1 MVLHR
6 HHLPLRQ
13 CHSRISEL
21 DLEGIWVV
29 TDDLEQI
36 ASTVAQNCNGEESIA
51 QIEANVRELAPDL
64 EAADV
69 AKVAE
74 GVRSQFPVFKR
85 LPHLIVDWKTPPTIG
100 SQCSPQFLL
109 VLSDEYSG
117 ATPEIDIAL
126 NPRLDYE
133 YESATTE
140 LQRSEKG
147 HWDWF
152 FPFALTKNG
161 LDCLPGDYILSIA
174 IRFAGLNHP
183 TLPRHLRTDIRL
195 TVPRASDGEQ
205 VLEIDADGKSIVN
218 LQGMDLRQFGTIK
231 LSGSDDAI
239 VNALHVAGNEPES
252 KHDDAADRIV
262 HEYRLRPDNR
272 FEFEGLF
279 LSESIMDGSRAP
291 KASLTLGERNVILYS
306 QPSLRLG
313 RSRGAD
319 IVTRFLP
326 RSEEHDTHSKNLSRI
341 HADCFLNEDGM
352 VITSDSSTGFELDFT
367 HCGDSGEMLLP
378 KERLNDQIELGLGQF
393 LKTQFKMS
401 VTPIGN
407 NTNQVLKRQ
416 DRQRIE
422 DLAERNYMR
431 QSRLWKTSESTD
443 WECVQFKRLENLEEE
458 EYVVICQY
466 VQIGSSFKL
475 CGITDKRLPSV
486 AARILYLNNTFHIC
500 GYDNSSE
507 VSINGHRLQT
517 HEVAPLSFGDMI
529 DITGVKME
537 FDKAYQKHI

>member
-1 MVLHR
+1 M
-6 HHLPLRQ
+6 
-13 CHSRISEL
+13 
-21 DLEGIWVV
+21 

-36 ASTVAQNCNGEESIA
+36 ASTVVQNCSGEESA
-51 QIEANVRELAPDL
+51 EQIEANVREVAPDL

-69 AKVAE
+69 VKVAE

-85 LPHLIVDWKTPPTIG
+85 LPHLIVDWKTPPTVG

-152 FPFALTKNG
+152 FPFALTKGG
-161 LDCLPGDYILSIA
+161 LNCLPGDYILSIA
-174 IRFAGLNHP
+174 IRFTGLNRP

-195 TVPRASDGEQ
+195 TVPLASDGEQ

-239 VNALHVAGNEPES
+239 VNALHVAGKEAES

-272 FEFEGLF
+272 FEFEALF
-279 LSESIMDGSRAP
+279 LSESITDGSKAP
-291 KASLTLGERNVILYS
+291 KASITLGERNVILYS
-306 QPSLRLG
+306 QPALRLG
-313 RSRGAD
+313 RSRAAD

-326 RSEEHDTHSKNLSRI
+326 RSEEHDKHSKNLSRI
-341 HADCFLNEDGM
+341 HADCLLNEDGM
-352 VITSDSSTGFELDFT
+352 LITSESSTGFELNHT
-367 HCGDSGEMLLP
+367 PSGDSGEMLLQ
-378 KERLNDQIELGLGQF
+378 KEGLNDPYDLRLGQF
-393 LKTQFKMS
+393 LKTQFKMT
-401 VTPIGN
+401 VVPIGN

-422 DLAERNYMR
+422 DLAERNHMR
-431 QSRLWKTSESTD
+431 QSRLWKISESTD
-443 WECVQFKRLENLEEE
+443 WECVHFKRSENLEEE

-466 VQIGSSFKL
+466 VQIGSSPKL
-475 CGITDKRLPSV
+475 CGITHKHLPSV
-486 AARILYLNNTFHIC
+486 AARILYLNETFHIC

-507 VSINGHRLQT
+507 VSINGHSLQT
-517 HEVAPLSFGDMI
+517 HEVAPLSFGDII
-529 DITGVKME
+529 DVSGVKLE
-537 FDKAYQKHI
+537 FDKAYQMHM

>member
-1 MVLHR
+1 M
-6 HHLPLRQ
+6 
-13 CHSRISEL
+13 
-21 DLEGIWVV
+21 

-74 GVRSQFPVFKR
+74 GVRSQFPILKR

-117 ATPEIDIAL
+117 AIPEIDIAL
-126 NPRLDYE
+126 NPKLDYE
-133 YESATTE
+133 YESATPE

-152 FPFALTKNG
+152 FPFALTKLG
-161 LDCLPGDYILSIA
+161 SDCLPGDYILSIA
-174 IRFAGLNHP
+174 IRFTDLNHP
-183 TLPRHLRTDIRL
+183 TLPRHLQTDIRL

-239 VNALHVAGNEPES
+239 VNALHVAGKEPES

-306 QPSLRLG
+306 EPLLVLG
-313 RSRGAD
+313 RSRSAD

-326 RSEEHDTHSKNLSRI
+326 RSEERDKDSKNLSRN
-341 HADCFLNEDGM
+341 HAECRFTEDGM
-352 VITSDSSTGFELDFT
+352 WIRSESRNGFGLGTE
-367 HCGDSGEMLLP
+367 HSGGSGKMLLP
-378 KERLNDQIELGLGQF
+378 KEKLNYQITLALGQY

-407 NTNQVLKRQ
+407 NTNRILKRQ

-422 DLAERNYMR
+422 DLADRNHMR
-431 QSRLWKTSESTD
+431 PSELWKTSESTE

-466 VQIGSSFKL
+466 VLIGSSFRY
-475 CGITDKRLPSV
+475 CGIVHKRLPTV